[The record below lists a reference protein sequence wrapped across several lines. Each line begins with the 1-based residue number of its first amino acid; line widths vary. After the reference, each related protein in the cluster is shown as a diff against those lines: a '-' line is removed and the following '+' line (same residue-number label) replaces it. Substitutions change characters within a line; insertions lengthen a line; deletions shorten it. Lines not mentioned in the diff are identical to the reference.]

1 MLRRKTVF
9 AAIPEP
15 CLLNS
20 TDALSRFCHSRKTF
34 WGSLPS
40 QASHCSSQAEP
51 EVLWA
56 ATALSFLQQL
66 PSAAHGFAIGRGFVL
81 FYFKL
86 VLWLQSFWHAQIMF
100 SSVSLASWEP
110 AVHITESWVSKYH
123 LGPRAQAWA
132 ATANV
137 INTTLGVSN

>member
-1 MLRRKTVF
+1 MLGRKTVL

-15 CLLNS
+15 CLLHS
-20 TDALSRFCHSRKTF
+20 TDVLSRFCHSRKTF

-56 ATALSFLQQL
+56 ATALSFLQQQ
-66 PSAAHGFAIGRGFVL
+66 PSAAHGFARGTDFVL
-81 FYFKL
+81 FHFKL
-86 VLWLQSFWHAQIMF
+86 VLWLQSFRHTQVTF

-110 AVHITESWVSKYH
+110 AVRITKSWVSKYH
-123 LGPRAQAWA
+123 LGPRAQARA